1 MAICVS
7 CPAREASVS
16 VEEWKTLM
24 RIPVT
29 CVLSPDEE
37 SEITR
42 ALLRADAEFA
52 RYAKFWPVATVV
64 CEEHDLYFKSGR
76 CRFDCGSDSGRLVLK
91 YGKVQEIIEVEF
103 LQRALRQA
111 QGPAAA
117 SRQARRP
124 LSAAERSTER
134 SRRSPVEA
142 VEAGDCWTESK
153 GSLCVLDDEFG
164 LVELAQWQSTDCV
177 NYNLDR
183 IRIRYT
189 SGDCGYPDLLAPFA
203 ATFLPFPTLC
213 GVDLRRDAWDRWTLT
228 DTEHEVRDQTTEEEM
243 SEGISRSGTT
253 AANNWSQG
261 TNRSTTTVE
270 HEVTDNTK
278 TKEYRRE
285 PDKRDWAC
293 PWGLQPAQLAM
304 WRFLRGRRRMRA
316 IRV

>member
-1 MAICVS
+1 MAICVT
-7 CPAREASVS
+7 CPAREPSVS
-16 VEEWKTLM
+16 VEEWKTLI

-29 CVLSPDEE
+29 CALTAAEE

-76 CRFDCGSDSGRLVLK
+76 CRFDFGDDRGRLVLR
-91 YGKVQEIIEVEF
+91 YGKVQSIEEVEF
-103 LQRALRQA
+103 LQKGSQTGNCED
-111 QGPAAA
+111 GP
-117 SRQARRP
+117 SG
-124 LSAAERSTER
+124 E
-134 SRRSPVEA
+134 
-142 VEAGDCWTESK
+142 CWTESK
-153 GSLCVLDDEFG
+153 GSLCILDDESG

-203 ATFLPFPTLC
+203 ATFLPFPMLC

-228 DTEHEVRDQTTEEEM
+228 DTEHAVRDQTTDEGM
-243 SEGISRSGTT
+243 SESISRSGTT

-278 TKEYRRE
+278 IKEYRRE

-293 PWGLQPAQLAM
+293 PWGLQPAQLAL

>member
-7 CPAREASVS
+7 CPEREASVS

-52 RYAKFWPVATVV
+52 RYAKFWPVATLV

-76 CRFDCGSDSGRLVLK
+76 CRFDCGSDSGRLVLR
-91 YGKVQEIIEVEF
+91 YGKVQSIEEVEF
-103 LQRALRQA
+103 LQK
-111 QGPAAA
+111 GPSTSSGCAAA
-117 SRQARRP
+117 EP
-124 LSAAERSTER
+124 
-134 SRRSPVEA
+134 

-177 NYNLDR
+177 SYGLDR
-183 IRIRYT
+183 IRIHYT
-189 SGDCGYPDLLAPFA
+189 SGDCGFPDLLAPFA

-293 PWGLQPAQLAM
+293 PWGLQPAQLAL